1 MVIFVLKTQS
11 RRSPVPVS
19 RTQPKRPHTPKPD
32 LTMPAAPRPTALC
45 APVKPKPD
53 LPPPAEIFIF
63 IIFFDWYFIIEIQ
76 VA

>member
-32 LTMPAAPRPTALC
+32 LTMPAAPRPTALY

-53 LPPPAEIFIF
+53 LPPPAGFLIRL
-63 IIFFDWYFIIEIQ
+63 
-76 VA
+76 VVVRRK

>member
-53 LPPPAEIFIF
+53 LPPPAE
-63 IIFFDWYFIIEIQ
+63 FF
-76 VA
+76 